1 MKNDILSLE
10 NQLCFKLYTAEK
22 EIMKI
27 YRTLLEDLGVTY
39 PQYLALLVLWEEQ
52 DISVKKLGEKLFL
65 DSGTLTPMLKRME
78 ANGLITR
85 KRSLEDERVVL
96 ITLTEKGENLKQE
109 ANCIPKQLVEKLM
122 LNESDLIQLNN
133 ILSSLI
139 GKLH

>member
-78 ANGLITR
+78 VNGLITR
-85 KRSLEDERVVL
+85 KRSIEDERVVL
-96 ITLTEKGENLKQE
+96 IALTEKGEGLQQE
-109 ANCIPKQLVEKLM
+109 ATCIPKQLVEKLM

-133 ILSSLI
+133 ILSTLV

>member
-27 YRTLLEDLGVTY
+27 YRTLLADIGVTY
-39 PQYLALLVLWEEQ
+39 PQYLTLLVLWKEQ
-52 DISVKKLGEKLFL
+52 NISVKKLGEKLFL

-78 ANGLITR
+78 VNGLITR
-85 KRSLEDERVVL
+85 KRSVEDERVVL
-96 ITLTEKGENLKQE
+96 IALTEKGESLQQE

-122 LNESDLIQLNN
+122 LNEQDLIQLNN
-133 ILSSLI
+133 ILSTLV